1 MALKFSTK
9 PKRITR
15 DKALELARQARKYYK
30 HDNSRL
36 PFSVYLEEKMD
47 NPNSYRVLVGRE
59 VDPSEHYDKGVARY
73 KLSRLPTSEEYNSSK
88 EKPTQK
94 QIEEYI
100 YVNGNHKLQEHTK
113 DALHQEFRNYYLDRW
128 ANNGGTLKEVKV
140 IIYFKN
146 KHGDTDVIYKD
157 SLSDDMFVVLEQW
170 LSVFEEEEELEG
182 AVFGWVGEDGVT
194 QEIADGTREFRI
206 GQVQGVG
213 DVNIKV
219 GVNKYGE
226 FINLENYMFQE

>member
-128 ANNGGTLKEVKV
+128 ANNGIEQPDIPTRVV
-140 IIYFKN
+140 FKSREN
-146 KHGDTDVIYKD
+146 DEEDVIYQGA
-157 SLSDDMFVVLEQW
+157 LSDDIFVALSQW
-170 LSVFEEEEELEG
+170 FDELQEMEELKNVSAQVIGDNDIRNEVADG
-182 AVFGWVGEDGVT
+182 NRKFRIAILGGVGEV
-194 QEIADGTREFRI
+194 F
-206 GQVQGVG
+206 V
-213 DVNIKV
+213 KV
-219 GVNKYGE
+219 GYNKFGE
-226 FINLENYMFQE
+226 EINLNNYIY